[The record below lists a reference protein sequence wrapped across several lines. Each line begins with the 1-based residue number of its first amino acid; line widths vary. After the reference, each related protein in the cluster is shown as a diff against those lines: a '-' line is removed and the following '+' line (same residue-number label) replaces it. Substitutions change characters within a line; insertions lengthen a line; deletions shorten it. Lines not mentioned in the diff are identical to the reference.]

1 MTTPTPT
8 PSTITPSTIN
18 PGRTALLAM
27 DFQNGIVPLAPDA
40 DALVE
45 RVKGAIDDV
54 RAAGG
59 TIGHV
64 RVAFT
69 ENDWAAVPETN
80 KSFTAVATARML
92 HHEGTASQI
101 DERLRPQD
109 GDIVVRKIRYSSIS
123 TTDLHDQLT
132 DRGIDT
138 LVLAGIST
146 SGVVLSTLIDTADRD
161 YRVYVLS
168 DGTADPDPETHRV
181 LVDKVFPSRAHVIDT
196 TELRGLLQSA

>member
-1 MTTPTPT
+1 MSTPDLPLIA
-8 PSTITPSTIN
+8 PE
-18 PGRTALLAM
+18 RTALLAM
-27 DFQNGIVPLAPDA
+27 DFQNGIVPLAPDS

-45 RVKGAIDDV
+45 RVASAVADV

-69 ENDWAAVPETN
+69 EDDWAAVPGTN
-80 KSFTAVATARML
+80 KSFGAVAAAKML
-92 HHEGTASQI
+92 HDENPASRI
-101 DERLRPQD
+101 DVRLTPRD
-109 GDIVVRKIRYSSIS
+109 GDIVVRKIRYGSLS
-123 TTDLHDQLT
+123 TTDLHEQLR

-146 SGVVLSTLIDTADRD
+146 SGVVLSTLVDTADRD

-168 DGTADPDPETHRV
+168 DGTADPDPEIHRV
-181 LVDKVFPSRAHVIDT
+181 LLGRVFPSRAHVIST
-196 TELRGLLQSA
+196 AELRELLRTT